1 MAQESGKRYLH
12 HTCCNARN
20 DDDDYYVLSP
30 ATAIGAIIFLSIII
44 VVKRS
49 ISRRKGRV
57 GKIIYT
63 PCGHGA
69 PNMWKDL
76 VNKKINATVEVRT
89 EPRILG
95 PTSSDGLCPNP
106 TNQVLGFRFRA
117 KTVDLFVDLKEAIL
131 LSFSDLEAPPIR
143 NIRDFLMAAR
153 AKAMHPTAP
162 RDMVDSYCKLYMRAR
177 HDPGP
182 YTESDYFTFVDLHD
196 QLIKRVI
203 RRDPAQC
210 KPSKSTSRAT
220 SKSEPSD
227 AKPTKLTS
235 VSAGLLACSDRHR
248 KLATYQQ
255 MESADDN
262 LALAS
267 SIGDSFPP
275 EISQFYSRTCTDD
288 NTGFLPSFRGG
299 PVDSLQM
306 QTIHGSGEPS
316 NQGGGGSGHHPAVT
330 SLSVRPL
337 AGNARPTLSRSSSAA
352 SDDSQTALICL
363 DTSRATSGR
372 VHELPHHE

>member
-1 MAQESGKRYLH
+1 
-12 HTCCNARN
+12 
-20 DDDDYYVLSP
+20 
-30 ATAIGAIIFLSIII
+30 
-44 VVKRS
+44 
-49 ISRRKGRV
+49 
-57 GKIIYT
+57 
-63 PCGHGA
+63 
-69 PNMWKDL
+69 MWKDL

-117 KTVDLFVDLKEAIL
+117 KTVDLFVDLN
-131 LSFSDLEAPPIR
+131 LEAPPIR

-330 SLSVRPL
+330 SLSGNPFLPYNSTLVRPL
-337 AGNARPTLSRSSSAA
+337 ASNARPTLSRSSSAA

>member
-1 MAQESGKRYLH
+1 MSGQ
-12 HTCCNARN
+12 TIA
-20 DDDDYYVLSP
+20 LSWFLILL
-30 ATAIGAIIFLSIII
+30 AIGAIIFLSVII

-49 ISRRKGRV
+49 ISRRKGRI

-69 PNMWKDL
+69 PNIWKDL
-76 VNKKINATVEVRT
+76 VHKKINATVEVRT
-89 EPRILG
+89 EPRVLG
-95 PTSSDGLCPNP
+95 PMSSDGLCSNP

-117 KTVDLFVDLKEAIL
+117 KTVDLFVDLKESIL
-131 LSFSDLEAPPIR
+131 LSFPDLEAPPIR

-153 AKAMHPTAP
+153 MKAMHPTAP
-162 RDMVDSYCKLYMRAR
+162 RDIVDSYCKLYMRAR

-182 YTESDYFTFVDLHD
+182 YTEADYFTFVDLHD

-203 RRDPAQC
+203 RKDAAPC
-210 KPSKSTSRAT
+210 KPSKSISRAT
-220 SKSEPSD
+220 SSKSEPSD
-227 AKPTKLTS
+227 VKLAKLPS
-235 VSAGLLACSDRHR
+235 VSAGLRACSDRHR

-267 SIGDSFPP
+267 HIGDSSPL
-275 EISQFYSRTCTDD
+275 EIAQFYSRTSTDD
-288 NTGFLPSFRGG
+288 STGILPVFRGR

-306 QTIHGSGEPS
+306 RVIHDRGESS
-316 NQGGGGSGHHPAVT
+316 NQDGTKSFPHPAVT
-330 SLSVRPL
+330 SVSGNPFLPYNSTLVQPL
-337 AGNARPTLSRSSSAA
+337 GGSARPALSRSSSAA

-363 DTSRATSGR
+363 ENSRTTAGR
-372 VHELPHHE
+372 VHELPNHG